1 MRFLTIYY
9 RHSGY
14 LYKVE
19 TKYNQGHNLLKI
31 AILLLP
37 KLAPKVPIV
46 VIVNFS
52 NLFLIE
58 LLELMVVVISITQGT
73 SFRYL

>member
-14 LYKVE
+14 LSKVE

-73 SFRYL
+73 SFRYM